1 MGTHN
6 LFRGSLFVLF
16 LFMFCC
22 QKDEYKAPEILPKT
36 YSYSILNKLRFD
48 ISQLSET
55 SENIGPYKNTLAIS
69 NIGNDPLSGK
79 TVLWSFSTTKFN
91 YDNLNSQTELSISS
105 LGVGETGPEVSFE
118 PSDFLFTD
126 SNLIISVLSFNDT
139 ITDHEFHGLY
149 NGELNIYETD
159 SVFVK
164 SVACIGSI
172 DYQGKFHLF
181 IDDDTEENIGYLKG
195 NFNSNNLITGS
206 ILKKDGTN
214 LSQIENSDTLV
225 LDSTNLRGYSKY
237 VENST
242 VRLLEFNLTN
252 QK

>member
-1 MGTHN
+1 MR
-6 LFRGSLFVLF
+6 LKSL
-16 LFMFCC
+16 
-22 QKDEYKAPEILPKT
+22 QKHTLN
-36 YSYSILNKLRFD
+36 SILNKLRLD

-55 SENIGPYKNTLAIS
+55 SENIGPYKNTLTIS
-69 NIGNDPLSGK
+69 NIGNNPISGRA
-79 TVLWSFSTTKFN
+79 VLWSFSTAILN
-91 YDNLNSQTELSISS
+91 YDNLRSQTELPIDPIAA
-105 LGVGETGPEVSFE
+105 GETGPEVSFE
-118 PSDFLFTD
+118 KSEVLFTD
-126 SNLIISVLSFNDT
+126 DNLIVSVLSLNDPN
-139 ITDHEFHGLY
+139 TDHEFHGLY

-159 SVFVK
+159 SSFVK
-164 SVACIGSI
+164 SVSCMGSI

-195 NFNSNNLITGS
+195 NFNSNNLITGG

-214 LSQIENSDTLV
+214 LSQIENSNTLV

-252 QK
+252 QN